1 MSAVGLGA
9 GSLLGSVWAAEVSR
23 SSAREQMRF
32 QERMS
37 STAHQRE
44 VNDLRKAGLNPILSA
59 TGGPGASTPVGS
71 EYEADPAAGER
82 AMSTALE
89 AKLNRSTLDVNKAN
103 EENLSSAAEV
113 NRKTLESIAADVK
126 LKHQQAQESKAR
138 EQFTKEDMKYLLL
151 DRLNNSASALG
162 NAIRSPIDLLK
173 KQKPVKVGGP
183 K

>member
-1 MSAVGLGA
+1 MSLGA
-9 GSLLGSVWAAEVSR
+9 ALGSIIGSAWAADVSR
-23 SSAREQMRF
+23 SSARDQMRF

-44 VNDLRKAGLNPILSA
+44 VADLRKAGLNPILSA
-59 TGGPGASTPVGS
+59 TGGPGASSPTGAD
-71 EYEADPAAGER
+71 YEADPAAGER

-103 EENLSSAAEV
+103 EENLSSSAEV
-113 NRKTLESIAADVK
+113 NKKSLDSIAAEVK

-138 EQFTKEDMKYLLL
+138 EEYTKEDMKYLFMDRVNSSAAAVGNLL
-151 DRLNNSASALG
+151 N
-162 NAIRSPIDLLK
+162 K
-173 KQKPVKVGGP
+173 KGVKIGGP